1 MPLLE
6 IRLPA
11 ELAERAVRAWE
22 RDDEQPLI
30 GESPAQRRTRHR
42 AAALALI
49 GVAISERD
57 RRVGDQIVVDV
68 AADLVAAAIE
78 AAEG

>member
-1 MPLLE
+1 
-6 IRLPA
+6 
-11 ELAERAVRAWE
+11 
-22 RDDEQPLI
+22 
-30 GESPAQRRTRHR
+30 
-42 AAALALI
+42 LI

-57 RRVGDQIVVDV
+57 RRVGDQIGVDV